1 LKCNLRAVAL
11 DVDVDVASSVDRRK
25 RDRQAANRP
34 TNQSQR
40 ILALV
45 S

>member
-1 LKCNLRAVAL
+1 VAL
-11 DVDVDVASSVDRRK
+11 DVDVDVDVASSVDRRK
-25 RDRQAANRP
+25 QDRQAASRP